1 MIIPGQFYRDL
12 VEISPGG
19 PKAKSHVRQNL
30 LSFLEE
36 IHQFFII
43 LPLKGNIG
51 LERNYNG
58 VKTDFGPQRCG
69 DSGVAQWKRIRLI
82 T

>member
-1 MIIPGQFYRDL
+1 MIIPGKFYRYL
-12 VEISPGG
+12 VEISPGE
-19 PKAKSHVRQNL
+19 PKAKSHVRQYL

-36 IHQFFII
+36 IHRFFLI
-43 LPLKGNIG
+43 LPLKGIIG

-69 DSGVAQWKRIRLI
+69 DSGVAQRKRTRLI